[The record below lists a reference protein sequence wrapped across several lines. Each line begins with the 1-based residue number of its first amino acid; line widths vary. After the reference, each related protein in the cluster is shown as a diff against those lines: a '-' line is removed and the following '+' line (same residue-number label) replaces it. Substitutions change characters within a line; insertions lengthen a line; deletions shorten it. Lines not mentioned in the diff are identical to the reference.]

1 MKLVSDKHIHVKI
14 LNGSTLCACGNQGE
28 VIAHNINGEGD
39 LQEVESLCIYCA
51 KCAAERVPELP
62 ICDWQ
67 QIVALSPPGTKRK
80 SEWRKYKVH
89 SLNEPSKRAILV
101 IIDGSNQFLCGQT
114 RIVRSDALSPTSR
127 AIDAAFQIGGTA
139 LEIRFFENSD
149 QR

>member
-1 MKLVSDKHIHVKI
+1 MARIYTYVYIMPQKI
-14 LNGSTLCACGNQGE
+14 TLCATFPLFGH
-28 VIAHNINGEGD
+28 AP
-39 LQEVESLCIYCA
+39 YCA

-89 SLNEPSKRAILV
+89 SLNEPSNRAILV